1 MCTCRTTSGLHRNLL
16 IDKHFVRPNIKK
28 YKKKLK
34 NIWRWACI
42 MRTWNRVE
50 FIQMWNM
57 QKKGVG
63 GLSDIFESW
72 KLKAEKWWHHSYSK
86 HTPIVT
92 ARTCGPDY
100 LLGNTSKQ
108 RWSHRH
114 WWACT
119 HTFMRVQP
127 RTLLRDAQC
136 VLTKSRGPINCALP
150 NLRMPSHSRMGQ

>member
-42 MRTWNRVE
+42 MRTWNKCGTC
-50 FIQMWNM
+50 
-57 QKKGVG
+57 KKRGWG
-63 GLSDIFESW
+63 GCQIY
-72 KLKAEKWWHHSYSK
+72 LKAEKRWHHSYSK